1 MKKRG
6 TMSRLFGHMGK
17 LSWLQVFSALFVI
30 ASAVMNMLAYVSVYE
45 VAVLVLDASSVESVD
60 QAAVVEQGWRA
71 VSYIM
76 GAFGV
81 YGMGLLFS
89 HLAAFNTVARL
100 RSRIVEHLGK
110 LPLGYFSMNSSGK
123 LRKIVETNT
132 DNIENT
138 IAHTMPDF
146 VNAVTLPVVF
156 IAFMFSFD
164 WRLSLASLLPLLI
177 GFLILARMLKDSTMD
192 FYAKQQKSAEDMAN
206 ATTEFIRGISVV
218 KVFGQTASSFARYRD
233 AVGAYR
239 TWMLK
244 YALSMRRSDSLYMT
258 VINSS
263 FLFLVPTAL
272 MLGNGPD
279 ASSALV
285 GSFVFFCA
293 LIPMTITLL
302 TRIMNAT
309 SNLIVSGVSLDAVD
323 EILAE
328 EPLRDDADAR
338 CPSRFDLE
346 LNHVSFRYEPDAPYA
361 LHDVSLRVP
370 QGSVVA
376 LVGQS
381 GGGKSTIANLIA
393 RFWDAQEGVVS
404 VGGVDVRKI
413 PYAWLAES
421 VGIVFQQPSLFHAPV
436 SENVAMAKAGAD
448 ADEVSR
454 ALSLAQCDDILAKL
468 PEGEQVVIGA
478 AGTQLSGGE
487 QQRIVLARAIL
498 KDAPIVLL
506 DEATAFADAENERLI
521 QQALTQLLRGKTVLM
536 IAHRLSTVVNAD
548 LICVVDGGH
557 IIERGTHE
565 DLLAADGA
573 YARMYREYETSVS
586 WKIGGGPDA

>member
-6 TMSRLFGHMGK
+6 TISRLFGYMEK
-17 LSWLQVFSALFVI
+17 FSWLQLFSALFVI
-30 ASAVMNMLAYVSVYE
+30 ASAVMNMLVYVSVYE
-45 VAVLVLDASSVESVD
+45 VVVLVLDAGGVESID
-60 QAAVVEQGWRA
+60 QAAVAEQGWRA
-71 VSYIM
+71 VLYIM
-76 GAFGV
+76 GAFGT

-100 RSRIVEHLGK
+100 RIRIMEHLGK
-110 LPLGYFSMNSSGK
+110 LPLGYFSTNPSGK

-132 DNIENT
+132 DNIEST

-156 IAFMFSFD
+156 VAFMFFFD
-164 WRLSLASLLPLLI
+164 WRLSLASLLPLVI
-177 GFLILARMLKDSTMD
+177 GFLILARMLKDSTTD

-218 KVFGQTASSFARYRD
+218 KIFGQTASSFARYRD

-239 TWMLK
+239 NWMLK
-244 YALSMRRSDSLYMT
+244 YALSMRMSDSLYMT

-263 FLFLVPTAL
+263 FLFLVPTAI
-272 MLGNGPD
+272 MLGDGPD
-279 ASSALV
+279 ASSAFV

-328 EPLRDDADAR
+328 EPLRDDEGAR

-346 LNHVSFRYEPDAPYA
+346 LSHVSFRYEPDAPYA
-361 LHDVSLRVP
+361 LRDVSLCVP
-370 QGSVVA
+370 QGSIVA

-393 RFWDAQEGVVS
+393 RFWDAQEGIVS
-404 VGGVDVRKI
+404 VGGVDVKKI
-413 PYAWLAES
+413 PYAWLAEN
-421 VGIVFQQPSLFHAPV
+421 VGIVFQQPSLFHA
-436 SENVAMAKAGAD
+436 SIFENVEMAKAGAT
-448 ADEVSR
+448 ADEVSS

-468 PEGEQVVIGA
+468 PEGERAVIGA

-487 QQRIVLARAIL
+487 QQRIALARAIL

-521 QQALTQLLRGKTVLM
+521 QQALTQLLKGKTVLM

-548 LICVVDGGH
+548 LICVVDGGCV
-557 IIERGTHE
+557 IERGTHE

>member
-1 MKKRG
+1 MI
-6 TMSRLFGHMGK
+6 RLFGYMGK
-17 LSWLQVFSALFVI
+17 LSWLQLFSALFVI

-45 VAVLVLDASSVESVD
+45 VAVLVLDASGVESVD

-71 VSYIM
+71 VFYIM
-76 GAFGV
+76 GAFGA

-100 RSRIVEHLGK
+100 RTRIVKHLGK
-110 LPLGYFSMNSSGK
+110 LPLGYFSMNPSGK

-132 DNIENT
+132 DSIENT

-156 IAFMFSFD
+156 VAFMFSFD

-177 GFLILARMLKDSTMD
+177 GFLILARMLKDSTTD

-218 KVFGQTASSFARYRD
+218 KIFGQTASSFARYRD
-233 AVGAYR
+233 AVSEYR
-239 TWMLK
+239 NWMLK
-244 YALSMRRSDSLYMT
+244 YALSMRMSDSLYMT

-263 FLFLVPTAL
+263 FLFLVPTAI

-279 ASSALV
+279 ASGALV
-285 GSFVFFCA
+285 GSFVFFCS

-328 EPLRDDADAR
+328 EPLHDDADAC
-338 CPSRFDLE
+338 CPSQFDLE
-346 LNHVSFRYEPDAPYA
+346 LSHVSFRYEPDAPYA
-361 LHDVSLRVP
+361 LRDVSLRVP

-393 RFWDAQEGVVS
+393 RFWDAQEGIVS

-413 PYAWLAES
+413 PYAWLAEN
-421 VGIVFQQPSLFHAPV
+421 VGIVFQQPSLFHAPI
-436 SENVAMAKAGAD
+436 SENVAMAKAGAN

-468 PEGEQVVIGA
+468 PEGEQAVIGA

-521 QQALTQLLRGKTVLM
+521 QQALTQLLKGKTVLM
-536 IAHRLSTVVNAD
+536 IAHRLSTVINAD
-548 LICVVDGGH
+548 LICVVDGGR
-557 IIERGTHE
+557 IIERGAHE